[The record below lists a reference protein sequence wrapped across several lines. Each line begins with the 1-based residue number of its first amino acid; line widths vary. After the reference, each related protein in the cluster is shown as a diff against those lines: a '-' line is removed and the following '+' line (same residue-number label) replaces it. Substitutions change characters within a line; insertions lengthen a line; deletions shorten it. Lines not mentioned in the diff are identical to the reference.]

1 VIHYR
6 FGQDDV
12 LRTRFAIAPLM
23 ELIGA
28 FYVLRRPERYVVH
41 RRWLEWA
48 APRVRDLDLSL
59 LDAAAPLGGSYWP
72 VFVSPPP
79 REPHPTI
86 EAELGRVGETPPER
100 VVAEITQR
108 YPERLPTAARPFA
121 DDPAGALGDLVE
133 QMRALWDAALAPRW
147 VTISAFLES
156 EIASRA
162 RGLARVGSRAAFA
175 GLHPSV
181 RWDAGCLSVRPT
193 AKPATDVDLAGRG
206 LLLIPSAFTW
216 PRVWPRTDPP
226 WDPALVYPPTGIGDI
241 WKPAEPDDG
250 ALESLIGSRRAR
262 ILQELDRPAA
272 TLDLAARMR
281 VSAGGISDHLSVLRR
296 AGLVTRRR
304 EGRRVVY
311 ARTLTGDALCWPSTS
326 SRAARAAPRSP
337 LPPPRPGCRPPPARA
352 PGRA

>member
-1 VIHYR
+1 MIRYR

-41 RRWLEWA
+41 RRWLKWA
-48 APRVRDLDLSL
+48 ASRVGDLDLTL
-59 LDAAAPLGGSYWP
+59 LDAAAPFGGPYWP

-79 REPHPTI
+79 REPHATI
-86 EAELGRVGETPPER
+86 EAELSRVRETPPER
-100 VVAEITQR
+100 VLAEITHR
-108 YPERLPTAARPFA
+108 YPDRLPAAARPFA
-121 DDPAGALGDLVE
+121 GDPAGALGELVE
-133 QMRALWDAALAPRW
+133 QMRALWDAVLGPRW
-147 VTISAFLES
+147 VTISALLES

-162 RGLARVGSRAAFA
+162 RSLAALGSRAAFA
-175 GLHPSV
+175 DLHPSV
-181 RWDAGCLSVRPT
+181 SWEAGCLSVRPT
-193 AKPATDVDLAGRG
+193 SKSATDVNLAGRG

-216 PRVWPRTDPP
+216 PTVWPRIDPP

-241 WKPAEPDDG
+241 WEPADTDHG
-250 ALESLIGSRRAR
+250 ALKSLIGCRRAR

-272 TLDLAARMR
+272 TLELAARMR

-311 ARTLTGDALCWPSTS
+311 ARTLTGDALCRPST
-326 SRAARAAPRSP
+326 
-337 LPPPRPGCRPPPARA
+337 
-352 PGRA
+352 

>member
-1 VIHYR
+1 VIRYR
-6 FGQDDV
+6 FGHDDM
-12 LRTRFAIAPLM
+12 LRTRFAVAPLM

-28 FYVLRRPERYVVH
+28 FYVLRRPERYIVH

-59 LDAAAPLGGSYWP
+59 LDAAAPVGGSYWP

-86 EAELGRVGETPPER
+86 EAELGRVAETPPEQ

-108 YPERLPTAARPFA
+108 YPDHLPAAARPFA
-121 DDPAGALGDLVE
+121 DDPAAAVGALVE

-147 VTISAFLES
+147 VTISALLES

-162 RGLARVGSRAAFA
+162 RGLVAVGSRAAFT

-181 RWDAGCLSVRPT
+181 GWETGGRLSIHPA
-193 AKPATDVDLAGRG
+193 AKEAADVDLAGRG

-216 PRVWPRTDPP
+216 PEVWPRTDPP
-226 WDPALVYPPTGIGDI
+226 WDPALVYPPTGIGDL
-241 WKPAEPDDG
+241 WEPAGRADG
-250 ALESLIGSRRAR
+250 ALESLIGRRRAR
-262 ILQELDRPAA
+262 ILHELDRPAA
-272 TLDLAARMR
+272 TLDLAYRMG
-281 VSAGGISDHLSVLRR
+281 VSPGGISEHLSVLRR

-311 ARTLTGDALCWPSTS
+311 ARTAAGDTLC
-326 SRAARAAPRSP
+326 
-337 LPPPRPGCRPPPARA
+337 RPG
-352 PGRA
+352 G